1 MPSNYKIVA
10 NLQSVTGKVSNSAL
24 CSVKLRNEILQT
36 FLLKETDN
44 FDSRPDKV
52 ILSRECVIPA
62 GVWSASF
69 AELGV
74 EKLWSNRKIRT
85 PSRTVVPKTT
95 PTGMG
100 LSSVATIRRRPTAWT
115 SCRKQAAAIMR
126 DEVIGCDRF
135 SRSRENGV
143 LIIPARRQ
151 QTEGSSV
158 IRFEAAVASNL
169 PLSLQLTLRLFYTHF
184 SLLFSSFSQPTSLL
198 VKIQFVPAHC
208 MENKR
213 TGH

>member
-1 MPSNYKIVA
+1 
-10 NLQSVTGKVSNSAL
+10 
-24 CSVKLRNEILQT
+24 
-36 FLLKETDN
+36 
-44 FDSRPDKV
+44 
-52 ILSRECVIPA
+52 
-62 GVWSASF
+62 
-69 AELGV
+69 
-74 EKLWSNRKIRT
+74 
-85 PSRTVVPKTT
+85 
-95 PTGMG
+95 
-100 LSSVATIRRRPTAWT
+100 
-115 SCRKQAAAIMR
+115 MR

-169 PLSLQLTLRLFYTHF
+169 PLSLQLTLRLFYTRF